1 MAEIPKDVEVQRN
14 FAYDDIQSL
23 QDLDPSTLEDD
34 MHYRWVRADPL
45 RIGKAK
51 IKNYRF
57 VNVEEGVKTKAGY
70 LDDSSDGT
78 MRIMDT
84 VLMCCPLKE
93 WRGRK
98 RAAMKKADARLSA
111 PKKQFK
117 RNARRRRVRV
127 LNEED
132 E

>member
-1 MAEIPKDVEVQRN
+1 MAKTPPVEVENR
-14 FAYDDIQSL
+14 AHGDIQSL
-23 QDLDPSTLEDD
+23 QELDPQTMADD
-34 MHYRWVRADPL
+34 QHYRWVRADPL
-45 RIGKAK
+45 RIGKRRLMG
-51 IKNYRF
+51 YRF
-57 VNVEEGVKTKAGY
+57 VTPDEGVKTLAGY

-84 VLMCCPLKE
+84 VLMCCPLAD
-93 WRGRK
+93 WRARK
-98 RAAMKKADARLSA
+98 RQQNRTANARLSA

-117 RNARRRRVRV
+117 RNARRRKVRI